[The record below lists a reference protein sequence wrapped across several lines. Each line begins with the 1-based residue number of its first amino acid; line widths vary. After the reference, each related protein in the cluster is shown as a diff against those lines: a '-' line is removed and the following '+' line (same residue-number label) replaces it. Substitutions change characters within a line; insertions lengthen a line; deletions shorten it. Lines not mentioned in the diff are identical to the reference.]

1 MELKFD
7 KCKYSIDN
15 DGFWLSL
22 RVTNRNQAMDFIQN
36 MKDKLHIAILKTFRN
51 RRSLDANAYLWVL
64 CQKIADKID
73 SDKDSVY
80 LQLLGDAGVFTH
92 TIVKPE
98 VVERMKEQWRLVKE
112 LGEVTV
118 NGKKGIQ
125 LQLYFGS
132 STYNTKEMSVLI
144 DEAVRQAKELGVETL
159 PPEELKSMKEA
170 WGV

>member
-7 KCKYSIDN
+7 KCKYSIDIE
-15 DGFWLSL
+15 GFWLSL
-22 RVTNRNQAMDFIQN
+22 RITDRNQAMEFLQR
-36 MKDKLHIAILKTFRN
+36 MKDKLYVATIKVFRN
-51 RRSLDANAYLWVL
+51 RRSLDANAYFWVL
-64 CQKIADKID
+64 CQKIAEKIN
-73 SDKDSVY
+73 SNKDEVY
-80 LQLLGDAGVFTH
+80 LRLLGDAGVFTH

-98 VVERMKEQWRLVKE
+98 VVERLKEQWRLVKE

-144 DEAVRQAKELGVETL
+144 DEAVRQAKELDIETL
-159 PPEELKSMKEA
+159 PLEELKSMKES
-170 WGV
+170 WGA